1 MKGQKLFVRPLAAAD
16 LDSLGAL
23 HSGAAEPFD
32 RTVHSGEGLVGRL
45 AGSTVAC
52 LLWHRDG
59 DTMSI
64 SWFVVTADLRGI
76 RIGRSFLAEAEELA
90 SADGA
95 TSLRVAQDCKL
106 ARYFERCG
114 FVPER
119 GALTK
124 AIR

>member
-16 LDSLGAL
+16 LDALEAL
-23 HSGAAEPFD
+23 HSGADEPFD
-32 RTVHSGEGLVGRL
+32 LTAPSGDGLVGRL

-52 LLWHRDG
+52 LFWHRDG
-59 DTMSI
+59 DAMSI
-64 SWFVVTADLRGI
+64 SWFVVAADLRGI
-76 RIGRSFLAEAEELA
+76 RIGRLFLAEAEKLA

-114 FVPER
+114 FVSER
-119 GALTK
+119 GTLTK
-124 AIR
+124 TIR